1 MDKFVTWCDGMMYPL
16 VTSLSDHLINHSF
29 ALRLSGEAA
38 RKSMDCL
45 YMNYAQGAK
54 NAVTADISEMGV
66 DFVIT
71 FFGQVVLDAGPKHS
85 HLLVSCTRKI

>member
-1 MDKFVTWCDGMMYPL
+1 
-16 VTSLSDHLINHSF
+16 
-29 ALRLSGEAA
+29 
-38 RKSMDCL
+38 MDCL

-85 HLLVSCTRKI
+85 HLLVSCTRKT

>member
-1 MDKFVTWCDGMMYPL
+1 MLYRL
-16 VTSLSDHLINHSF
+16 VCLTNHLITHPS

-45 YMNYAQGAK
+45 YMNYAHGAK
-54 NAVTADISEMGV
+54 NAVTADISQMGV

-85 HLLVSCTRKI
+85 HLLVSCPRKV